1 MEGSSS
7 KLMSRVLLNSKHAQ
21 AGGVECRIDELAAPW
36 MSAMLQDLV
45 LNPIAEEI
53 TIVAGQ
59 PSADLLAK
67 NPDPEVLIDICMSE
81 SSGYDFLRIVK
92 ASASLASITFVFLT
106 STMLEEEQELGLA
119 FGARFLIR
127 PMDPE
132 ELKEIEGCLQEAKPH
147 VENSDR

>member
-36 MSAMLQDLV
+36 MSAMMQDLV

-53 TIVAGQ
+53 TIVASE

-67 NPDPEVLIDICMSE
+67 NPYPEVLIDICMSE
-81 SSGYDFLRIVK
+81 SSGYDFIRIVK
-92 ASASLASITFVFLT
+92 ASTSLASIPFVFLT
-106 STMLEEEQELGLA
+106 STMLEEEHQKRGLA
-119 FGARFLIR
+119 LGAVRFLTR
-127 PMDPE
+127 PIDPE
-132 ELKEIEGCLQEAKPH
+132 ELLNEIEACLQ
-147 VENSDR
+147 